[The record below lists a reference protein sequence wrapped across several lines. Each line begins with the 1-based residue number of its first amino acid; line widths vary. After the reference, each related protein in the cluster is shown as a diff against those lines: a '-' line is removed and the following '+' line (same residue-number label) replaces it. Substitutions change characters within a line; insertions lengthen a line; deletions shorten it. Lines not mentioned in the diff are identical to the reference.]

1 MIWLLLL
8 VPLVTAQFF
17 PLTKNGDIPKQ
28 IQPYETGQHILMDC
42 ISRNIDNGEHKMD
55 SLERIIYIPFPSC
68 KETNQPLTF
77 KYGVN
82 EDFNCTITFDDELYH
97 LFQFYIHEDNP
108 FSCRIPLS
116 TEQNYLEKGG
126 AAIPLTFNFRGE
138 IHESHLDVDPYMNVL
153 FTTPNSGTKTVIS
166 SVAYGASTNATRVV
180 IGDDFPIHFSVKWF
194 ENVNPTGSI
203 TESYSKNNGLPFTDG
218 FYQIPIT
225 LMSNTSFIAYMLIV
239 AVISSLATM
248 GFTRNINRL
257 KSRYLP
263 MDHESSL
270 EKRD

>member
-1 MIWLLLL
+1 MIWLLLIL
-8 VPLVTAQFF
+8 PLVSAQFF
-17 PLTKNGDIPKQ
+17 PLTKNGDIPTN
-28 IQPYETGQHILMDC
+28 IEPYENGQHILMDC
-42 ISRNIDNGEHKMD
+42 ISRNIDNGEHNMD
-55 SLERIIYIPFPSC
+55 SQERILYVPFPTC

-97 LFQFYIHEDNP
+97 LFQFYIHEDSP

-126 AAIPLTFNFRGE
+126 ASIPLTFNFRGE
-138 IHESHLDVDPYMNVL
+138 IHESHLDVDPNMNVL
-153 FTTPNSGTKTVIS
+153 FTTPKSNIKTIIS

-180 IGDDFPIHFSVKWF
+180 IGDEFPIHFSVKWF
-194 ENVNPTGSI
+194 DNISPIGSI
-203 TESYSKNNGLPFTDG
+203 TESYSKTNGLPFIDG
-218 FYQIPIT
+218 FYQTP
-225 LMSNTSFIAYMLIV
+225 TSMVSKGAFVSYMLLV
-239 AVISSLATM
+239 AVVSSFATL

-263 MDHESSL
+263 LDHEASL
-270 EKRD
+270 GKRD